1 MRFIFSAILFAATL
15 FPEQSGAIAQ
25 DPERGEK
32 LFRRCAA
39 CHTATEDG
47 ADKIGPN
54 LFGVIGRD
62 IATKDGFRYSKA
74 LLALEGSWTEDALN
88 QYLLSPRTYARGTK
102 MAFAGLRKTQD
113 RTDVIAWL
121 KVQVE
126 MSEPDDGAQAGNPA
140 EDSVANADL
149 ALLPDGGGKQET
161 YDSCASC
168 HSIKL
173 VVQQGMDKDQWLET
187 IEWMVD
193 EQGMDALEDD
203 LNQTISEYLAT
214 HFGRDRPNF
223 PK

>member
-1 MRFIFSAILFAATL
+1 MRLLVSAILFAATL
-15 FPEQSGAIAQ
+15 FPEQSRAVAQ
-25 DPERGEK
+25 DAERGER

-39 CHTATEDG
+39 CHTITEGG
-47 ADKIGPN
+47 ADKVGPN
-54 LFGVIGRD
+54 LFGVVGRD

-74 LLALEGSWTEDALN
+74 LLTLEGSWTEDALN

-113 RTDVIAWL
+113 RADVIAWL
-121 KVQVE
+121 K
-126 MSEPDDGAQAGNPA
+126 AQIKVSSSDEEAPAGDPA
-140 EDSVANADL
+140 EGLAENADL
-149 ALLPDGGGKQET
+149 ALLPESPGKQET
-161 YDSCASC
+161 YDGCASC

-187 IEWMVD
+187 IEWMVE
-193 EQGMDALEDD
+193 EQGMDPLEND
-203 LNQTISEYLAT
+203 LNQIISEYLAT